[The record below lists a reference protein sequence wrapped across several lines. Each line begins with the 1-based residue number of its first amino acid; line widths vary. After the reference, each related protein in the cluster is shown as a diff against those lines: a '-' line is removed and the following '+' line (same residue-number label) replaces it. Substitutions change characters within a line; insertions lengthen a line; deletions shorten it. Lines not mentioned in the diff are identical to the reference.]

1 MLYNAYQMVL
11 FPENANSVL
20 IMRFFAENRKN
31 FKVEK
36 LINYDMEGVFL
47 SFFVFESVLYRNGKA
62 EIMPVVAGGLIV
74 PV

>member
-1 MLYNAYQMVL
+1 MVL
-11 FPENANSVL
+11 FPKNANSAL

-62 EIMPVVAGGLIV
+62 EIMPVVAGPLV
-74 PV
+74 SPV